1 MNINEKKNEFLRYEL
16 GLLSLKA
23 ALSTRNNQF
32 PIYNLSIKPH
42 QRAEIKR
49 DLSGC
54 LAQIEQKYASE
65 ISDEQAHIEY
75 IKALSDS
82 LSERHGGSFYEGRF
96 RIGISQKLVNV
107 HLKYLWAA
115 GLCPEPPHCPIDGIV
130 RDIAAIDYNWI
141 SSDSIDEYIKAIG
154 QLRLITQHKNQSL
167 AEWELEAFK
176 RRDQ

>member
-1 MNINEKKNEFLRYEL
+1 MNIDEKKNKFLRYEL

-32 PIYNLSIKPH
+32 PIYNLSIKLH

-49 DLSGC
+49 DFRSY

-65 ISDEQAHIEY
+65 ISEQAHIEF
-75 IKALSDS
+75 IKTLSDS
-82 LSERHGGSFYEGRF
+82 LSQKHGESFYEGRF

-115 GLCPEPPHCPIDGIV
+115 GLCPEPLHCPIDGIV

-141 SSDSIDEYIKAIG
+141 SSDSIDEYTKAIE
-154 QLRLITQHKNQSL
+154 QLKLIAQHKNQSL